1 MSFSISLIINLKKSN
16 ITEMENIIKES
27 SQNCNVTNIY
37 YDFDLEGINNNIKT
51 NNKIII
57 LEYDNELNFINFLK
71 FIKLIQEIIIEYI
84 YYDNNI
90 LYCSKKYLN
99 NLEKTLHNK
108 DDIINIILNNKKN
121 INFKNIYNTLGLGG
135 DRPTLRL

>member
-16 ITEMENIIKES
+16 ISEMENVIKES

-37 YDFDLEGINNNIKT
+37 YDFDLEGINKNIKK
-51 NNKIII
+51 NNKIMI

-71 FIKLIQEIIIEYI
+71 LIKLLKEITIEYI
-84 YYDNNI
+84 YYDNSI
-90 LYCSKKYLN
+90 LYCSKKYLS

-108 DDIINIILNNKKN
+108 DEIINIILNNKKN
-121 INFKNIYNTLGLGG
+121 INFKNIYNILN
-135 DRPTLRL
+135 

>member
-16 ITEMENIIKES
+16 ISEMENIIKES

-37 YDFDLEGINNNIKT
+37 YDFDLEGINKNIKK
-51 NNKIII
+51 NNKIMI

-71 FIKLIQEIIIEYI
+71 LIKLLKEITIEYI
-84 YYDNNI
+84 YYDNSI
-90 LYCSKKYLN
+90 LYCSKNYLS

-108 DDIINIILNNKKN
+108 DEIINIILNNKKN
-121 INFKNIYNTLGLGG
+121 INFKNIYNILN
-135 DRPTLRL
+135 